1 MPHDIDLSPLAS
13 TGLDLDQYFG
23 LWAVDDSLF
32 LAQLERI
39 GQMNLLAHVEIH
51 QSGQSGDSRAAAS
64 FEGHGPDPRI
74 AKIQIQGTMTKRG
87 SSFSDAGS
95 MIALRQTIRAAA
107 RDDEISGILLVID
120 SPGGTVAG
128 TADLAREV
136 YKARQSKPVYAY
148 VEDMAA
154 SAAYW
159 VASQADRVYANDATA
174 LVGSIGTF
182 VGLYDYSEQAAKKGI
197 RPVVIKA
204 GTYKGAGFPG
214 AEITDE
220 QKAIWQEIVDA
231 TQAEFTQG
239 FARGRKLSI
248 QSAEALVQGRVWMAS
263 DAKDLKL
270 IDGIQT
276 YQDTVSEIV
285 DRSRKARKRTMAE
298 DSKTTE
304 TGPVMASYKDL
315 KAALPGADNDFLAS
329 QLEAEATL
337 PQATTAWMAE
347 QGKRLEAANAAT
359 VKAEKLE
366 AAAIKDKEA
375 ANGKAGLDVAGEG
388 GTAGEGGHAG
398 DPTAEWKE
406 KVAAK
411 VSAGMS
417 RMAASSAVNRENPE
431 LREAFVQA
439 ANV

>member
-1 MPHDIDLSPLAS
+1 
-13 TGLDLDQYFG
+13 
-23 LWAVDDSLF
+23 
-32 LAQLERI
+32 
-39 GQMNLLAHVEIH
+39 
-51 QSGQSGDSRAAAS
+51 
-64 FEGHGPDPRI
+64 
-74 AKIQIQGTMTKRG
+74 
-87 SSFSDAGS
+87 
-95 MIALRQTIRAAA
+95 
-107 RDDEISGILLVID
+107 
-120 SPGGTVAG
+120 
-128 TADLAREV
+128 
-136 YKARQSKPVYAY
+136 
-148 VEDMAA
+148 
-154 SAAYW
+154 
-159 VASQADRVYANDATA
+159 
-174 LVGSIGTF
+174 
-182 VGLYDYSEQAAKKGI
+182 
-197 RPVVIKA
+197 
-204 GTYKGAGFPG
+204 
-214 AEITDE
+214 
-220 QKAIWQEIVDA
+220 
-231 TQAEFTQG
+231 
-239 FARGRKLSI
+239 
-248 QSAEALVQGRVWMAS
+248 
-263 DAKDLKL
+263 
-270 IDGIQT
+270 
-276 YQDTVSEIV
+276 
-285 DRSRKARKRTMAE
+285 MAE